1 MSEISDV
8 ERADQLGRQRA
19 RVLPALLLIFF
30 GGQFAFWSEPDATR
44 LVDQVRLAA
53 WAAYVIVFLLFLGHG
68 GGFILSKGVRRLLN
82 DESFRANRV
91 RAQAAGF
98 WGIGPDRLRPLFRD
112 HDRPDDGPRSNP
124 SDRFHRHRSGDPD
137 AGVGL
142 QHRAHRDA

>member
-30 GGQFAFWSEPDATR
+30 AGQFAFWSEPDATR
-44 LVDQVRLAA
+44 VVDQVRLAA

-98 WGIGPDRLRPLFRD
+98 WGSILTGFALYFVTMTDLMTARKAIHLTVSIGIGAAILTL
-112 HDRPDDGPRSNP
+112 
-124 SDRFHRHRSGDPD
+124 
-137 AGVGL
+137 AWL
-142 QHRAHRDA
+142 EHRAHRDA